1 MPKPSE
7 GIARLPV
14 AERATVLAALR
25 RIRAALPVG
34 AIAARDLLVE
44 LERELEAG
52 QAASAEETG

>member
-7 GIARLPV
+7 GVARLPV
-14 AERATVLAALR
+14 AERTSVLAELR

-34 AIAARDLLVE
+34 AIAARDLVVA

-52 QAASAEETG
+52 QAAAEETG